1 MGPAAR
7 ATALLTFM
15 AVLSAAPLPAQDYE
29 ARYGKAVDVS
39 LSDIVLN
46 PESYRDRAVRTRGR
60 LDISNNRSGTGY
72 ILRAGV
78 GASVLIVPVSMAA
91 GAWEKSARRWLGHD
105 VDITGVVTGQ
115 SLRGSDVS
123 QEATIAI
130 QFWSFIGPREKVTKD
145 MAERAQI
152 VTLESLVSRVGQRDG
167 QLVRVVGRFRGRNLF
182 GDLPAKSQQ
191 SGGDWVIKQ
200 DEYAAW
206 VTDVKPKGDG
216 FELDIDMK
224 KDTGRWLE
232 VIGQVTSRN
241 GLVYLRAAEVRLT
254 SPPSEAAVVAPAPPP
269 PPKPPVPPVV
279 VFALPLDG
287 ETGVSPTGHFVVQ
300 FSKDMDVESFR
311 GRVHLSYA
319 PLLPGDRVFD
329 GMSISYDEGLRA
341 LTVVPGDV
349 MRVGRRLELRLL
361 PGIMDTEGLPLTGR
375 EGIQAPAGAVE
386 VLRYLVGG

>member
-1 MGPAAR
+1 MGPVAR
-7 ATALLTFM
+7 AAALATL
-15 AVLSAAPLPAQDYE
+15 LSLLAATPLAAQEYE
-29 ARYGKAVDVS
+29 AMYGQAIDVS

-60 LDISNNRSGTGY
+60 LDISNNRSGVGY
-72 ILRAGV
+72 LLRAGV
-78 GASVLIVPVSMAA
+78 GAAVLIVPVADAA

-105 VDITGVVTGQ
+105 VDITGVVVGQ
-115 SLRGSDVS
+115 TIRGSVS
-123 QEATIAI
+123 EEATIGI
-130 QFWSFIGPREKVTKD
+130 NFWSFIGPREKITKD
-145 MAERAQI
+145 AAERAQI

-200 DEYAAW
+200 DEYAVW
-206 VTDVKPKGDG
+206 VTDAKPKGKD

-232 VIGQVTSRN
+232 VIGQLASRN
-241 GLVYLRAAEVRLT
+241 GVVYIRAAEVRLT

-287 ETGVSPTGHFVVQ
+287 ENAVSPTGHFVVQ

-329 GMSISYDEGLRA
+329 GMTITYDEGLRA

-361 PGIMDTEGLPLTGR
+361 PGIMDTEGLTLVTR
-375 EGIQAPAGAVE
+375 EGVQPPSGAVE